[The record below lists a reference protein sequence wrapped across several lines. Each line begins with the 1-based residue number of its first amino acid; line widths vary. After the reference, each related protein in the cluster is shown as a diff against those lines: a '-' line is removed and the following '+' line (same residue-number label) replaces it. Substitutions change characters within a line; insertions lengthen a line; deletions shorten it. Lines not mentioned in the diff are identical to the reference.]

1 MNEMMN
7 KRLRLFAA
15 VCCSNAFLCSTRFFG
30 MQVAAGAPFEALRI
44 GIRFAFQHVRRD
56 ASDQRGELE
65 GVLAAAGGHQQ
76 HGALRILI
84 DPEIAVEGVAVE
96 T

>member
-1 MNEMMN
+1 MMN

-44 GIRFAFQHVRRD
+44 GIQLALRD
-56 ASDQRGELE
+56 IRSDLADQRGELE